1 MHQLHFSAKQLC
13 VNVSKAISLFIW
25 NKEVINV
32 LSEVLAKPDVEHHE
46 KLPVLHFGEECAALT
61 S

>member
-1 MHQLHFSAKQLC
+1 MHQLRFSAKKLC

-25 NKEVINV
+25 NKEVINM
-32 LSEVLAKPDVEHHE
+32 LSEELAERDVEHHE
-46 KLPVLHFGEECAALT
+46 KLPVPDFGEECSPLI